1 MENPMTNWMMTGGT
15 PIWIPHGPSDLQ
27 ELGITFIGPPSG
39 VMAA

>member
-1 MENPMTNWMMTGGT
+1 MENPMKKWMMTGGT
-15 PIWIPHGPSDLQ
+15 PIWIPSHLQ